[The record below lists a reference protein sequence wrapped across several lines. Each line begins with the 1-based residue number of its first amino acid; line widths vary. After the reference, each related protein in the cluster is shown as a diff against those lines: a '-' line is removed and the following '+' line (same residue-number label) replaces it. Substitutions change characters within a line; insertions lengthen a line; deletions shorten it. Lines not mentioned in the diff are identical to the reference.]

1 MFTLRDYQEDA
12 RHLVNIEMNQ
22 HRHPVFVSPTGTGK
36 TKTAVAIIA
45 DRIRLGG
52 RVYVLVPQIEIF
64 GQWVRDLQG
73 AGLRTGMIRDGK
85 VIGLNRDVYV
95 VMPLTLVNMLRYIP
109 KGIWPTDIVT
119 DECHHS
125 EASSWQCIYDFFP
138 DAVRLGLTATPKRT
152 DGLPLSNTYDG
163 IVSTITMRE
172 AVRRGFLA
180 KPLCIVPERFALDVP
195 VVNGDYDQ
203 KAQARLLGRPSVIG
217 DVIGMYGQ
225 VFLGR
230 PCIVACCSFEHAAQM
245 TEEFR
250 AAGWNF
256 EHIHSNLADDAR
268 KSIIRRVREGRL
280 NGICTVGIG
289 IEGMD
294 IPGLYGLIW
303 LRRTMSVTIYLQFC
317 GRVLRPMEGKE
328 YGIILDPVGNVF
340 IHGFPDAERRWTL
353 DGTSGEPEEDRPV
366 ICSVCGA
373 ANPSGNVL
381 CDVCGADLSAGDG
394 ETVTVA
400 GGRKR
405 RLPSVVDGRL
415 VVMDEDGMQ
424 DIRAKVEEMRHAAEE
439 IRREDMRAAEAVEA
453 RTLTNAEKM
462 RLFRQGFLTPANRE
476 NFRDAVKVLKGEV
489 G

>member
-1 MFTLRDYQEDA
+1 MSYTLRDYQEEA
-12 RHLVNIEMNQ
+12 RYLVNIGMNQ

-64 GQWVRDLQG
+64 GQWVKDLQG
-73 AGLRTGMIRDGK
+73 AGLRTGMIKDGK
-85 VIGLNRDVYV
+85 VVGLNRDVYV

-109 KGIWPTDIVT
+109 KNIYPTDIVT

-125 EASSWQCIYDFFP
+125 EATSWQGIYDYFP

-152 DGLPLSNTYDG
+152 DGLPLSNTYDE
-163 IVSTITMRE
+163 IISTITMRE
-172 AVRRGFLA
+172 AVQRGFLA
-180 KPLCIVPERFALDVP
+180 KPLCIVPERFAMEVP

-203 KAQARLLGRPSVIG
+203 KAQARLLGKPQIIG
-217 DVIGMYGQ
+217 DVIDMYSRI
-225 VFLGR
+225 FLGK

-245 TEEFR
+245 TQEFR

-256 EHIHSNLADDAR
+256 EHIHSNLADDER
-268 KSIIRRVREGRL
+268 KSIIRRVREGKL

-317 GRVLRPMEGKE
+317 GRVLRPMDGKE

-340 IHGFPDAERRWTL
+340 IHGFPDSDRKWTL
-353 DGTSGEPEEDRPV
+353 DGTSGEPTEEKPV
-366 ICSVCGA
+366 ACPVCGCV
-373 ANPSGNVL
+373 NDPDNVT
-381 CDVCGADLSAGDG
+381 CEVCGADLS
-394 ETVTVA
+394 VA
-400 GGRKR
+400 APEGRGGRR
-405 RLPSVVDGRL
+405 RELPSVVGGRL
-415 VVMDEDGMQ
+415 VVLDDQGTQ
-424 DIRAKVEEMRHAAEE
+424 DIESKIDEMKHKAEE
-439 IRREDMRAAEAVEA
+439 IRNEERRAAEAMKA
-453 RTLTNAEKM
+453 RTMSNSEKVK
-462 RLFRQGFLTPANRE
+462 LFRQGFLVPANRE
-476 NFRDAVKVLKGEV
+476 NFRDAVKILKGETN
-489 G
+489 

>member
-1 MFTLRDYQEDA
+1 MSYTLRDYQQEA

-64 GQWVRDLQG
+64 GQWVKDLQNS
-73 AGLRTGMIRDGK
+73 GLRTGMIKDGK

-109 KGIWPTDIVT
+109 KSIYPTDIVT

-125 EASSWQCIYDFFP
+125 EATSWQCIYDFFG

-163 IVSTITMRE
+163 IVSTISMKQ
-172 AVRRGFLA
+172 AVERGFLA
-180 KPLCIVPERFALDVP
+180 KPLCIVPERFAMEVP

-203 KAQARLLGRPSVIG
+203 KAQARLLGKPQIIG
-217 DVIGMYGQ
+217 DVIDMYGR
-225 VFLGR
+225 VFLGK
-230 PCIVACCSFEHAAQM
+230 PCIVACCSYEHAAQM
-245 TEEFR
+245 TSEFR
-250 AAGWNF
+250 NAGWNF
-256 EHIHSNLADDAR
+256 EHIHSNLPDDER
-268 KSIIRRVREGRL
+268 RSIIRRIREGKL

-317 GRVLRPMEGKE
+317 GRVLRPLEGKE

-340 IHGFPDAERRWTL
+340 IHGFPDSDRKWTL
-353 DGTSGEPEEDRPV
+353 DGASGEPTEEQPV
-366 ICSVCGA
+366 ACPSCGCM
-373 ANPSGNVL
+373 NDPQNII
-381 CDVCGADLSAGDG
+381 CDVCGADMEASVPTGR
-394 ETVTVA
+394 

-405 RLPSVVDGRL
+405 QLPSIVGGRL
-415 VVMDEDGMQ
+415 VVLDEDGSQ
-424 DIRAKVEEMRHAAEE
+424 DVESKVEEMKQKAEE
-439 IRREDMRAAEAVEA
+439 IRREEIKAAEAIKSK
-453 RTLTNAEKM
+453 TMSNSEKM
-462 RLFRQGFLTPANRE
+462 KLFRQGFMVPQNRE
-476 NFRDAVKVLKGEV
+476 NFRDAVKILKGEV
-489 G
+489 NC